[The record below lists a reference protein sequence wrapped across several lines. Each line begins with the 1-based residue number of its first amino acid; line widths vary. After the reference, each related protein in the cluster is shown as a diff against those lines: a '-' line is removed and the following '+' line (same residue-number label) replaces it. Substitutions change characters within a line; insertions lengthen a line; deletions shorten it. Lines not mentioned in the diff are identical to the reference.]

1 MAPDHVEDLGR
12 IEDVPVQSNAPA
24 PNRADSRKT
33 GGMIRMATIGTST
46 ITRTFI
52 AETAEVPDV
61 EVTTAYSRTPDKAE
75 SFAAENGVAHWASGP
90 LSDLLASTEI
100 DAVYI
105 ASPNALHDDHA
116 RAAIEAGKHVL
127 VEKPATTTAAAFADL
142 ATAAREQG
150 VVLIEA
156 MRNVYDPGF
165 DLVRTLLPRVGT
177 VRRVSFGYHQRSS
190 RYDFVLA
197 GTRVNIFD
205 PAMGGGALLDL
216 GVYVTAAL
224 VDLFG
229 EPESVSAGIV
239 HLPKAADGAGVAL
252 AFYEGFIADLSWSK
266 ISFSHR
272 PSEIQGELGTL
283 TVDHID
289 TPRMID
295 LELLDGTHVR
305 HELGLPHANLRY
317 HTARFAHL
325 VATAEDA
332 SPDQGRTL
340 RTLRTMDAFR
350 AAAAE

>member
-1 MAPDHVEDLGR
+1 
-12 IEDVPVQSNAPA
+12 
-24 PNRADSRKT
+24 
-33 GGMIRMATIGTST
+33 MIRMATIGTST

-52 AETAEVPDV
+52 AETAEVPDLQ
-61 EVTTAYSRTPDKAE
+61 VTTVYSRTPDRAE
-75 SFAAENGVAHWASGP
+75 SFAAENGIATWTSGP
-90 LSDLLASTEI
+90 IGDLLASDEI

-105 ASPNALHDDHA
+105 ASPNALHHEHA

-127 VEKPATTTAAAFADL
+127 VEKPATTTASEFADL
-142 ATAAREQG
+142 ATAARERR
-150 VVLIEA
+150 VVLLEG

-165 DLVRTLLPRVGT
+165 GLIRDLLPRVGE
-177 VRRVSFGYHQRSS
+177 VRRVSFGYHQRSA

-205 PAMGGGALLDL
+205 PAMGGGALRDL

-229 EPESVSAGIV
+229 EPESVAAGSIP
-239 HLPKAADGAGVAL
+239 LPKAADGAGVAL

-283 TVDHID
+283 TVDHIA
-289 TPRMID
+289 TPRTID

-317 HTARFAHL
+317 HAARFAHL
-325 VATAEDA
+325 VATGDDA
-332 SPDQGRTL
+332 APDQGRTL

-350 AAAAE
+350 AAAAD